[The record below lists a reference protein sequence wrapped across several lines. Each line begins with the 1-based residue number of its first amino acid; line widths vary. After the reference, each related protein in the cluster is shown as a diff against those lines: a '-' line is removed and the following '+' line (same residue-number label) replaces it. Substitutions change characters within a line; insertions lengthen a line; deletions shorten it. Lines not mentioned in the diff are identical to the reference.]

1 VRIVFAA
8 VTTIALTIGLG
19 ACTGHDRTAAELT
32 GGDPRRGRQ
41 AVRAY
46 GCHTCHTIP
55 GVPGAR
61 GVVAPSLAKMA
72 GRAHVAGHLPNTPD
86 RLIEWI
92 RHPQEPNRPSAMP
105 DLGVTEADA
114 RDIAAY
120 LYTLR

>member
-1 VRIVFAA
+1 MRPVAA
-8 VTTIALTIGLG
+8 ALAVVVAAGLS

-32 GGDPRRGRQ
+32 GGRPERGKQ
-41 AVRAY
+41 AIRAY

-61 GVVAPSLAKMA
+61 AVAAPSLARMA
-72 GRAHVAGHLPNTPD
+72 ERTSVAGHLPNTPD
-86 RLIEWI
+86 RLIQWI
-92 RHPQEPNRPSAMP
+92 RHPQEPDRPSVMP
-105 DLGVTEADA
+105 DLGVAEADA